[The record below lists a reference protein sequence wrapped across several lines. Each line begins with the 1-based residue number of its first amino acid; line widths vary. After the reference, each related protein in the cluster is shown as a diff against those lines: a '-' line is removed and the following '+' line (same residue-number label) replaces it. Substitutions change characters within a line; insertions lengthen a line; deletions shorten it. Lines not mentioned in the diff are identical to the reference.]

1 MKYLF
6 YGILIALLGLITG
19 ETWAVVATG
28 LVSIAF
34 FSFLG
39 YIDDS
44 NSEGLPRWHSRLKR
58 K

>member
-34 FSFLG
+34 FPFLG
-39 YIDDS
+39 YI
-44 NSEGLPRWHSRLKR
+44 RVRLISFFV
-58 K
+58 